1 MDVHDVV
8 NIILWYAIAMST
20 LVFLLIWL
28 LAAVAWELYALSA
41 GKPTISR
48 VVSEFPW
55 WVKLLILLSLLYLS
69 FHWHLV

>member
-1 MDVHDVV
+1 MYDVPVE
-8 NIILWYAIAMST
+8 T

-28 LAAVAWELYALSA
+28 LAAVAWELYALVA

-48 VVSEFPW
+48 VVSGLPR
-55 WVKLLILLSLLYLS
+55 WVRLLLLLILIYLS